1 MESVWSQPIVGKQR
15 AVLRAKMLCNQGVI
29 IILFINLVFRVF
41 SIMKRPLFLVSIL
54 IFASLCWAKS
64 DSDRDFK
71 LTVIVLTMDRPHS
84 LARLLRS
91 IYNTDFESK
100 EDFFDIEI
108 HVDKTVGLHYQECV
122 E

>member
-1 MESVWSQPIVGKQR
+1 
-15 AVLRAKMLCNQGVI
+15 
-29 IILFINLVFRVF
+29 
-41 SIMKRPLFLVSIL
+41 MKCQNL
-54 IFASLCWAKS
+54 IFLAILALIKAE
-64 DSDRDFK
+64 DDREFK

-91 IYNTDFESK
+91 IANTDFEDD

-108 HVDKTVGLHYQECV
+108 HVDKTVGLHYQGCV

>member
-1 MESVWSQPIVGKQR
+1 
-15 AVLRAKMLCNQGVI
+15 
-29 IILFINLVFRVF
+29 
-41 SIMKRPLFLVSIL
+41 MKYRTLLLLAFMAYAWPSK
-54 IFASLCWAKS
+54 AEENK
-64 DSDRDFK
+64 REFK

-91 IYNTDFESK
+91 IAETDFES
-100 EDFFDIEI
+100 DDDYFDIEI

>member
-1 MESVWSQPIVGKQR
+1 MQTTGEFLLPCATTRRDGRNTI
-15 AVLRAKMLCNQGVI
+15 LLCNHFGAVGSWYDTMTHHH
-29 IILFINLVFRVF
+29 INL
-41 SIMKRPLFLVSIL
+41 MLMCL
-54 IFASLCWAKS
+54 LCLAKS
-64 DSDRDFK
+64 ETTTSVSDKRDFK

-84 LARLLRS
+84 LARLLKS
-91 IYNTDFESK
+91 LYNTDFESE

>member
-1 MESVWSQPIVGKQR
+1 MTHHQLSLI
-15 AVLRAKMLCNQGVI
+15 LLC
-29 IILFINLVFRVF
+29 L
-41 SIMKRPLFLVSIL
+41 
-54 IFASLCWAKS
+54 LCLAKS
-64 DSDRDFK
+64 ESIDKRDFK

-84 LARLLRS
+84 LARLLKS
-91 IYNTDFESK
+91 LYHTDFESE

>member
-1 MESVWSQPIVGKQR
+1 MKCQIF
-15 AVLRAKMLCNQGVI
+15 
-29 IILFINLVFRVF
+29 IILA
-41 SIMKRPLFLVSIL
+41 IL
-54 IFASLCWAKS
+54 ASLNAK
-64 DSDRDFK
+64 DEREFK

-91 IYNTDFESK
+91 IAATDFE
-100 EDFFDIEI
+100 DDDDYFDIEI

>member
-1 MESVWSQPIVGKQR
+1 MK
-15 AVLRAKMLCNQGVI
+15 
-29 IILFINLVFRVF
+29 LV
-41 SIMKRPLFLVSIL
+41 IL
-54 IFASLCWAKS
+54 ISLAFLAAHS
-64 DSDRDFK
+64 AAEEDHRDFK

-91 IYNTDFESK
+91 IAATDFES
-100 EDFFDIEI
+100 DDDYFDIEI